1 MSKKESTQYGFGS
14 SEVRKVAQGSM
25 KENITLNQQLLQDS
39 MVPEKFQKKYKP
51 ALKQSVKTFI
61 ATQQALIYDG
71 KYEKCKSQCERA
83 LKEYTYGEFPVD
95 GRIYLYA
102 AQANLNLGY
111 LIIAENM
118 LYKCFNYDDQVQDVI
133 LKAHSLLGR
142 CYRE

>member
-1 MSKKESTQYGFGS
+1 
-14 SEVRKVAQGSM
+14 
-25 KENITLNQQLLQDS
+25 

>member
-1 MSKKESTQYGFGS
+1 M
-14 SEVRKVAQGSM
+14 
-25 KENITLNQQLLQDS
+25 
-39 MVPEKFQKKYKP
+39 
-51 ALKQSVKTFI
+51 SVKAFVGKMETM
-61 ATQQALIYDG
+61 LYDR
-71 KYEKCKSQCERA
+71 KYEKVKDQCERA

-118 LYKCFNYDDQVQDVI
+118 LYKCFNYDDQVQEVI